1 MNRLQKKCFIVATGM
16 HLLLFVILLVGPAF
30 LSSSSKP
37 DDLQTITFIP
47 ANLIDK
53 PFTGGGEKSPA
64 PQPTASPQPPQQPP
78 KAAVQLPAPV
88 PKQIEQPKP
97 APTPKEQA
105 KVELKAKPNTNSI
118 EVKKPSQTKTK
129 PPISTALVTHPK
141 TSPKTDSQSD
151 DAADAKRRA
160 DLAKQAA
167 RSLREGLSSSTR
179 IETTSGTSGFG
190 GGGEAYASYETAV
203 RSIYEASWIAPDN
216 TASDDVTA
224 KITVT
229 IANDGTV
236 ISSRITTPSG
246 DAQTDASIQRTLDRV
261 KFIAPFPPGAK
272 DTQRTY
278 IIPFNLKTK
287 RLSA

>member
-16 HLLLFVILLVGPAF
+16 HLLLLLILLVGPAF

-53 PFTGGGEKSPA
+53 SFTGGGEKSPA
-64 PQPTASPQPPQQPP
+64 PQPTASPQPPQQSP
-78 KAAVQLPAPV
+78 KPV

-97 APTPKEQA
+97 APAPIPKEQA
-105 KVELKAKPNTNSI
+105 KVEPKAKPDPNSL
-118 EVKKPSQTKTK
+118 EVKKPSLTKTK
-129 PPISTALVTHPK
+129 PPVSTTLVTRPK
-141 TSPKTDSQSD
+141 TDPKTDSRSD

-167 RSLREGLSSSTR
+167 RSLREGLTSSTR

-203 RSIYEASWIAPDN
+203 RSIYDAAWIPPNN
-216 TASDDVTA
+216 TTSDDATA
-224 KITVT
+224 KVT
-229 IANDGTV
+229 IVIASDGTV

-246 DAQTDASIQRTLDRV
+246 DAQVDASVQRALDNV